1 MEAKSIEKKRALMME
16 KVRRNKT
23 VEVDDENEV
32 EEEFESGG
40 GVSFAEEEKKKGV
53 GGGGRRG
60 GGVSPPSCQAENC
73 GVDLTDAKRYHRR
86 HKVCEFHSKAPAVV
100 VAGLRQRFCQQCSRS
115 SLLNLH
121 HFPFYSHFLLSL
133 PFY

>member
-1 MEAKSIEKKRALMME
+1 MEAKSIERKRALMME

-23 VEVDDENEV
+23 VEEDEENEV
-32 EEEFESGG
+32 EEESESG

-53 GGGGRRG
+53 GGGGGGRRGGG

-73 GVDLTDAKRYHRR
+73 GADLTDAKRYHRR
-86 HKVCEFHSKAPAVV
+86 HKVCEFHSKAPSVV

-115 SLLNLH
+115 FSLLHLISIV
-121 HFPFYSHFLLSL
+121 FPI
-133 PFY
+133 